1 MQSSIGQNFILFS
14 AILAKGKLGTRR
26 GTWSES
32 NTGHGPCW
40 PGFGAA
46 YDLVD
51 LVSIQQSIR
60 LFITLEQGPCMSTL
74 SMVLHKHCHNNL
86 LASKPV
92 SHNHHIS

>member
-14 AILAKGKLGTRR
+14 AILTKGKLGTRR

-46 YDLVD
+46 YALKQCVHAFAPDRGF
-51 LVSIQQSIR
+51 QN
-60 LFITLEQGPCMSTL
+60 GGSTI
-74 SMVLHKHCHNNL
+74 SFKQHFRHINHINKADRRIASNL
-86 LASKPV
+86 LMLPL
-92 SHNHHIS
+92 

>member
-1 MQSSIGQNFILFS
+1 MQSSISQNFILFS

-46 YDLVD
+46 YGCAQSNFSKVSFLTHIKNPYLVNYYM
-51 LVSIQQSIR
+51 
-60 LFITLEQGPCMSTL
+60 E
-74 SMVLHKHCHNNL
+74 
-86 LASKPV
+86 
-92 SHNHHIS
+92 

>member
-46 YDLVD
+46 YATTDPVCEL
-51 LVSIQQSIR
+51 IWAPFAPYFRAQ
-60 LFITLEQGPCMSTL
+60 F
-74 SMVLHKHCHNNL
+74 
-86 LASKPV
+86 PV
-92 SHNHHIS
+92 SVVIHDSYLVPQNSDTAWISCMIHM

>member
-46 YDLVD
+46 Y
-51 LVSIQQSIR
+51 
-60 LFITLEQGPCMSTL
+60 
-74 SMVLHKHCHNNL
+74 
-86 LASKPV
+86 SKPSGRSMNRGASGGDMMCCGMLDRLV
-92 SHNHHIS
+92 A